1 VASTPEKQGGSL
13 AYVYLLTS
21 VAAFGGLLFGYDTA
35 VIAGAIKFLKA
46 RFVLN
51 EVGEGWA
58 VSSILVGC
66 MFGAGLAG
74 TLSDHWGRKRVLLLS
89 AVLFAVSAIGAA
101 LSQDFPQFVVARLLG
116 GLGVGMASILSPLY
130 IAEVSPAAIRGRLVS
145 LNQVAIISGMVVVS
159 LVNWLIAAH
168 GSSMDRQLAA
178 TATRPADP
186 AKDTAAIRAFVT
198 KYGPKIDPQE
208 VDAFLA
214 TQAGVPESQAVAD
227 FLAEHKLRVETTAV
241 ELARCGHV
249 TWNESHGWGW
259 MFGAGALPAVLF
271 FLAVFAVPES
281 PRWLTKQGREREA
294 EAVLARVGGTQLA
307 QRQMV
312 EIKEALAEEEATI
325 RELFRPGVR
334 VALGI
339 AVVLAILQQVTGINA
354 VVYYAPK
361 IFESAQTTPTQALLQ
376 TVALQMVNLLLTLI
390 SIRVVDRLG
399 RKPLLLITSLAMGL
413 SLVLL
418 GGAFYFGLSA
428 AWIFAFTLA
437 YIGSFAVAMG
447 PVVWVVLAE
456 IFPTRTRGRAMAI
469 AIVALWIACF
479 AVAQSVPWMFE
490 HAGHPLTFGIYAVM
504 CAVAF
509 VFVAL
514 FVPETKGKTL
524 EEIER
529 SWHRDATLP
538 WR

>member
-46 RFVLN
+46 RFVLD

-66 MFGAGLAG
+66 MFGAALAG

-101 LSQDFPQFVVARLLG
+101 LSQDFTQFVVARLLG
-116 GLGVGMASILSPLY
+116 GLGVGMASIVSPLY
-130 IAEVSPAAIRGRLVS
+130 IAEVSPAGIRGRLVS

-159 LVNWLIAAH
+159 IVNWLIVGY
-168 GSSMDRQLAA
+168 GSSVDHQTAAAA
-178 TATRPADP
+178 THPAS
-186 AKDTAAIRAFVT
+186 AQEHNAEIRKFIT
-198 KYGPKIDPQE
+198 KYGPKIEPKD
-208 VDAFLA
+208 VN
-214 TQAGVPESQAVAD
+214 D
-227 FLAEHKLRVETTAV
+227 FLASHAGAPEDQAVVAFMAEHKVSVEEVAV
-241 ELARCGHV
+241 DLARCGLV
-249 TWNESHGWGW
+249 TWNEQYGWAW
-259 MFGAGALPAVLF
+259 MFGAGALPAMLF
-271 FLAVFAVPES
+271 FLTVFAVPES

-294 EAVLARVGGTQLA
+294 EVVLARVGGPQLA

-312 EIKEALAEEEATI
+312 EIKQALAAEEATI

-334 VALGI
+334 LALGI

-376 TVALQMVNLLLTLI
+376 TVALQMVNLLLTLL

-469 AIVALWIACF
+469 AIVSLWIACF

-490 HAGHPLTFGIYAVM
+490 HAGHPVTFGIYAVM

-529 SWHRDATLP
+529 SWHRAE
-538 WR
+538 RSRQ